1 MNDGNELN
9 RSVRCYIWALAAATS
24 FLGLVLTARS
34 NTEPTST
41 QWVFAV
47 LLGGAIGMA
56 QQFPV
61 HLSLKTKVYVDTAF
75 ITAAALMLPP
85 PLAVLTA
92 AVPTAVHELKQ
103 RVSWEQGV
111 FNVAQTA
118 CYVLAGSWIV
128 HALIGTE
135 RIPAVA
141 EAHTYL
147 AIAAALL
154 VMHVINTLAVAVVV
168 ALQLGKPPVAVWQE
182 GLWVDLPEHLALVA
196 NGVLIALLGGS
207 YPWLLPLFVG
217 PLVLIYLSLLRSAN
231 LRQVSQATIEAIADL
246 TDLLAGESPGHARR
260 VAELTRTLAVQLGV
274 PKQEIDVAVRAA
286 QLHDVGI
293 LQGDPSR
300 IAVAP
305 VATFPASHA
314 HGLLLKR
321 LGIAETIRHQR
332 ERWDGSGRPDGQTR
346 EEIPLSARLLAV
358 ADAYDRMIAPSN
370 PDSGLSQSAAVDAL
384 ERGAGRAWDPIVVD
398 TLTKML
404 GYKAATTR

>member
-1 MNDGNELN
+1 MSDGNELN
-9 RSVRCYIWALAAATS
+9 LSVRWYVWALAAATT
-24 FLGLVLTARS
+24 LLCLVLTARG
-34 NTEPTST
+34 NAEPTST

-47 LLGGAIGMA
+47 LLGGAIGVA

-61 HLSLKTKVYVDTAF
+61 HLSIKTKVYVDAAF

-85 PLAVLTA
+85 PLAVLTV
-92 AVPTAVHELKQ
+92 AVPIVVHEVKQ
-103 RVSWEQGV
+103 RDSWEQGV

-118 CYVLAGSWIV
+118 SYVLAGSWVV
-128 HALIGTE
+128 HALTGTE
-135 RIPAVA
+135 RMPAVA
-141 EAHTYL
+141 GVRTYL

-168 ALQLGKPPVAVWQE
+168 ALQLGKRPVAVWRE

-196 NGVLIALLGGS
+196 SGVLIAVLGGS
-207 YPWLLPLFVG
+207 YPWLLPLFIG

-274 PKQEIDVAVRAA
+274 PMEEIDVAVRAA
-286 QLHDVGI
+286 QLHEVGI
-293 LQGDPSR
+293 LRGDPSR
-300 IAVAP
+300 TAVTP
-305 VATFPASHA
+305 VASFPASNA
-314 HGLLLKR
+314 LGQLLER
-321 LGIAETIRHQR
+321 LRIAETIRHQR
-332 ERWDGSGRPDGQTR
+332 ERWDGSGTPDGQTR
-346 EEIPLSARLLAV
+346 EEIPLLARLLAV

-370 PDSGLSQSAAVDAL
+370 PAGGLSQSAAVDAL
-384 ERGAGRAWDPIVVD
+384 KRGAGRAWDPIVVD

-404 GYKAATTR
+404 RDEAATTS